1 MAKKVSVRVAPTDN
15 RTMYRKFRDGRPAV
29 RMDLMPNCGENIKN
43 AEAVYFFKFY
53 SETTLLFNKIGTT
66 KKDVIGRLRA
76 EIGDYSKKFDIRRV
90 EIHRICACGEYP
102 AEGAESA
109 LRANFISRYS
119 KEFCKNDRFFGVDI
133 PTEIFDTVLNE
144 YFASQNG

>member
-1 MAKKVSVRVAPTDN
+1 MAKKVSVRVND
-15 RTMYRKFRDGRPAV
+15 RTMYRKFRNGRPAV
-29 RMDLMPNCGENIKN
+29 KMELMPNCGENIKN

-76 EIGDYSKKFDIRRV
+76 EIGDYVKKFDIHRV

-144 YFASQNG
+144 YFASQTG